1 MRCLHSLLSATQ
13 VGSLLLIA
21 DPRDDGDGVDGDV
34 NGGQEGGQVGVQVAT
49 QVGGLLLIADPRD
62 DADVAV
68 DSLEV
73 AGEVYNDDDNGGT
86 PISGNPKS

>member
-34 NGGQEGGQVGVQVAT
+34 NGGQVAT